1 MPTLHFESPH
11 PALDSV
17 RLPEMRSGFL
27 RLDYLGN
34 AADGEGEAREVG
46 LRDFELWFP
55 GLAA

>member
-1 MPTLHFESPH
+1 MPTLHVESPH

-17 RLPEMRSGFL
+17 RLPEMCSGFL
-27 RLDYLGN
+27 RLDDLGN

-46 LRDFELWFP
+46 LWFS